1 LKKGIIILLELIN
14 LRTMT
19 PLKEI
24 QRLDEAKTRPDHT
37 LSQRI
42 KPRRQR
48 RAELRKLQKP
58 ISSRKPAA

>member
-1 LKKGIIILLELIN
+1 LKKGINILLELLN
-14 LRTMT
+14 LRIMS

-24 QRLDEAKTRPDHT
+24 QRLDEAKIRPRYA
-37 LSQRI
+37 LSQSI

-58 ISSRKPAA
+58 ITSRKTAA

>member
-1 LKKGIIILLELIN
+1 
-14 LRTMT
+14 MT

>member
-1 LKKGIIILLELIN
+1 MLLELLN

-24 QRLDEAKTRPDHT
+24 QRIDEAKIKPRNTR
-37 LSQRI
+37 SQRI
-42 KPRRQR
+42 KPHRQR

-58 ISSRKPAA
+58 ITSRKPAA